1 MQVHYAQIRFI
12 AANYS
17 KLQGL
22 REVPVGLFVT
32 TVAVWSVEHQGDLGI
47 PILFALGAAL
57 LYWLIDRFYINRFGR
72 IRQTSRTRSWELIA
86 SILFGVL
93 ALLAFW
99 LDTARDLPFSV
110 LGLVVA
116 AELFE
121 DFWRA
126 TQSIKGRSFGLYPEN
141 LIAACL
147 IFVLSLLP
155 LTGLAWLDSLK
166 LPSQFLGMITVIVI
180 FLILAGIWGH
190 IRLLRILP
198 AREAK
203 PDENAL

>member
-1 MQVHYAQIRFI
+1 MQDHYAQIRFI

-32 TVAVWSVEHQGDLGI
+32 MVAVWSMEHQGDLGI

-57 LYWLIDRFYINRFGR
+57 LYWLIDRFYVNTFGR
-72 IRQTSRTRSWELIA
+72 MRQTSRMHSWELIA

-141 LIAACL
+141 LLAACL

-155 LTGLAWLDSLK
+155 LTGLAWWESLK
-166 LPSQFLGMITVIVI
+166 LPSQFLGMLTVIGVLIVI
-180 FLILAGIWGH
+180 AGIWGH
-190 IRLLRILP
+190 IRILRILP
-198 AREAK
+198 VREAK
-203 PDENAL
+203 SDANSL